1 MIIIGVNIIVVGLGT
16 HSVPDIEVVVSQL
29 NLLNSVYLLNH
40 FDSIKPM
47 Q

>member
-16 HSVPDIEVVVSQL
+16 HSVPDIEVVVSHL
-29 NLLNSVYLLNH
+29 NLLNLVYLLNH